1 MSLKPGERYAFK
13 FRVREQKS
21 QPRFNYQYYS
31 CLLTSLEPSGV
42 FSDPSKAHQTAD
54 LKHIDYQIFIHPPQ
68 KKRIYLG
75 SAENYNLQST
85 TMLS

>member
-1 MSLKPGERYAFK
+1 MSLKPDERYAFK

-21 QPRFNYQYYS
+21 QPRLDYQYCT

-54 LKHIDYQIFIHPPQ
+54 LKHIDCQIFIQ
-68 KKRIYLG
+68 KKKGFIWDQQRIIIY
-75 SAENYNLQST
+75 SPQQC
-85 TMLS
+85 